1 MREIEFRGKA
11 IHPNSLE
18 QIVGSWAYGGIFENK
33 IISRNLDMDSHY
45 HGFISEIEIDLK
57 TIGQYT
63 GLKDKNGKKIF
74 EWDIVEIDVHDH
86 LMILYGVVTYNEVTE
101 WTTDL
106 LTAKKWLENAKQG
119 FYDGEVD
126 EDYYVALIKLDV
138 EAFLYDLYDKETD
151 LSDQLHD
158 EAETM
163 EEYWLILDDDG
174 TYMVKEVTE

>member
-45 HGFISEIEIDLK
+45 HGFISEIEVDIK

-74 EWDIVEIDVHDH
+74 EGDIVINSKGQ
-86 LMILYGVVTYNEVTE
+86 IGY
-101 WTTDL
+101 
-106 LTAKKWLENAKQG
+106 
-119 FYDGEVD
+119 
-126 EDYYVALIKLDV
+126 I
-138 EAFLYDLYDKETD
+138 AFLIQEAGFVVVLNN
-151 LSDQLHD
+151 SDYRLGHRNTN
-158 EAETM
+158 ECYERATHHKIIGNIHENPELLEVAE
-163 EEYWLILDDDG
+163 
-174 TYMVKEVTE
+174 

>member
-45 HGFISEIEIDLK
+45 HGFISEIEIDIK

-74 EWDIVEIDVHDH
+74 EGDIVNCKFFDRMVGDIAGVINFIDCVWAVSDFKNKRLYQLIDVDNIEVIGNIYENPE
-86 LMILYGVVTYNEVTE
+86 LMEV
-101 WTTDL
+101 
-106 LTAKKWLENAKQG
+106 
-119 FYDGEVD
+119 
-126 EDYYVALIKLDV
+126 
-138 EAFLYDLYDKETD
+138 
-151 LSDQLHD
+151 
-158 EAETM
+158 AE
-163 EEYWLILDDDG
+163 
-174 TYMVKEVTE
+174 

>member
-74 EWDIVEIDVHDH
+74 EGDIVDISVYDRLDWSSIKGKVVFLNGAWLVEDVGHFAITLQSETNEIEIIGNIH
-86 LMILYGVVTYNEVTE
+86 
-101 WTTDL
+101 
-106 LTAKKWLENAKQG
+106 ENLG
-119 FYDGEVD
+119 
-126 EDYYVALIKLDV
+126 LW
-138 EAFLYDLYDKETD
+138 EA
-151 LSDQLHD
+151 
-158 EAETM
+158 
-163 EEYWLILDDDG
+163 
-174 TYMVKEVTE
+174 